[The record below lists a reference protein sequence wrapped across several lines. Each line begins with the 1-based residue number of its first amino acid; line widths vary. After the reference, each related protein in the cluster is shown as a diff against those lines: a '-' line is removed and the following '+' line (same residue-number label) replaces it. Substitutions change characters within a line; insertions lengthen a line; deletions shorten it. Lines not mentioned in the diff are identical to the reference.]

1 MTISRFTAFRLGF
14 RFRMI
19 GKVGTL
25 VGRDNAQEVI
35 WAARDVLHEGG
46 GVSAVCCV
54 LTVHSTLFHF
64 FIHLIQMIS
73 LACHRRCSNIIR
85 SLQGACV
92 GNFQHF
98 EKHFESRRCATVRLE
113 QNYRSSGIIVAAAN
127 SVIDKNKQRLSKT
140 LFTDKGRGEKVI
152 VTCLLWRQRWEEN
165 ESVG

>member
-1 MTISRFTAFRLGF
+1 
-14 RFRMI
+14 
-19 GKVGTL
+19 
-25 VGRDNAQEVI
+25 
-35 WAARDVLHEGG
+35 
-46 GVSAVCCV
+46 
-54 LTVHSTLFHF
+54 
-64 FIHLIQMIS
+64 
-73 LACHRRCSNIIR
+73 
-85 SLQGACV
+85 V